1 MTLGSCYMSPF
12 ITTIL
17 LAFGVVVLAL
27 ALLGIGW
34 LLTGKSRIIQGACGM
49 DPNKIRDKRCGT
61 DKISCEL
68 CKKPQEPDE
77 DEKLHEEQPSDD

>member
-1 MTLGSCYMSPF
+1 MSPL

-17 LAFGVVVLAL
+17 LAFGVVALAL

-49 DPNKIRDKRCGT
+49 DPKKVRDKRCGT
-61 DKISCEL
+61 DTISCEL
-68 CKKPQEPDE
+68 CKKPLNQDD
-77 DEKLHEEQPSDD
+77 DEKLHEDQPSDD